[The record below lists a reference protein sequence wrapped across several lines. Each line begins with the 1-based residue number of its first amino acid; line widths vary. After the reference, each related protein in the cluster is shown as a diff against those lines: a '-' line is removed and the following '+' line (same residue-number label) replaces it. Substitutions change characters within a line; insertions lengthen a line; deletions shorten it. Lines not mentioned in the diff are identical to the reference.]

1 MVHDDGAGFVSRR
14 DWSFS
19 ALGFT
24 VLWRAVERDVL
35 PYPLQFRSTAE
46 TVADYESEWKSEAA
60 GLHRRL
66 DESLYSA
73 LRVLAEPEARIEMAG
88 FNGRDKLR
96 VHAAVHYRHAVLL
109 VQEPTSSPDRGG
121 AVRMSLLSAEDVSR
135 RVIDL
140 LPDAPRGSGTGIE
153 ISRHELDAEDDE
165 PYRVGA
171 PPPPRARAEQFFER
185 PRTTIAHVAVYAGP
199 AWDNRPAPSRGF
211 HVMDY
216 PDGRYLVRSGATI
229 KAVPA
234 DTTELRTQLD
244 RVVHATITAFREE
257 NDPSYT

>member
-1 MVHDDGAGFVSRR
+1 MSRR
-14 DWSFS
+14 DWSFT

-35 PYPLQFRSTAE
+35 PYPLQYRSTAE

-88 FNGRDKLR
+88 ISGKDKLR

-121 AVRMSLLSAEDVSR
+121 AVCMSLIDAESVSR
-135 RVIDL
+135 RVVEL
-140 LPDAPRGSGTGIE
+140 LPATERGSGPGIE
-153 ISRHELDAEDDE
+153 ISRHELDAEDEE

-171 PPPPRARAEQFFER
+171 PAPPRVRAEQFFER
-185 PRTTIAHVAVYAGP
+185 PRSTIAHVAVYAGP

-216 PDGRYLVRSGATI
+216 PDGRYLVRSGATLV
-229 KAVPA
+229 AAPA

-244 RVVHATITAFREE
+244 RVVHATITGFREE

>member
-1 MVHDDGAGFVSRR
+1 MSRR
-14 DWSFS
+14 DWSFT

-24 VLWRAVERDVL
+24 VLWRAVDRDVL

-46 TVADYESEWKSEAA
+46 TVADYEAEWKSEAA
-60 GLHRRL
+60 GLHRRF

-88 FNGRDKLR
+88 FRGKEKLR

-109 VQEPTSSPDRGG
+109 VQEPTASADRGG
-121 AVRMSLLSAEDVSR
+121 AVHMSLIDADDVSR

-140 LPDAPRGSGTGIE
+140 LPDAARGSGPGIE
-153 ISRHELDAEDDE
+153 ISRHELDTEDEDEE

-171 PPPPRARAEQFFER
+171 SIPPRARAEQFFER
-185 PRTTIAHVAVYAGP
+185 PRSTIAHVAVYAGP
-199 AWDNRPAPSRGF
+199 AWDNRPAPARGF

-216 PDGRYLVRSGATI
+216 PDGRYLVRSAATL

-244 RVVHATITAFREE
+244 RVVQVTVAGFREE
-257 NDPSYT
+257 NDPSYS

>member
-1 MVHDDGAGFVSRR
+1 MSRR
-14 DWSFS
+14 DWSFT

-24 VLWRAVERDVL
+24 VLWRAVDRDVL
-35 PYPLQFRSTAE
+35 PYPLQYRSTAE

-60 GLHRRL
+60 GLHRRF

-88 FNGRDKLR
+88 FSGNDKLR

-121 AVRMSLLSAEDVSR
+121 AVHMSLIDAEVASR

-140 LPDAPRGSGTGIE
+140 LPDAARGSGPGIE
-153 ISRHELDAEDDE
+153 ISRHELDAEDEE

-171 PPPPRARAEQFFER
+171 PPTPRVRAEQFFER
-185 PRTTIAHVAVYAGP
+185 PRTTVAHIAVYAGP
-199 AWDNRPAPSRGF
+199 AWDNRPAPARGF

-216 PDGRYLVRSGATI
+216 PDGRYLVRSGDTI
-229 KAVPA
+229 KAVPVG
-234 DTTELRTQLD
+234 TGEVRTQLD
-244 RVVHATITAFREE
+244 RVVHVTVKSFREE
-257 NDPSYT
+257 NDPSFT

>member
-1 MVHDDGAGFVSRR
+1 MSRR
-14 DWSFS
+14 DWSFT

-24 VLWRAVERDVL
+24 VLWRAVDRDVL
-35 PYPLQFRSTAE
+35 PYPLQYRSTAE

-60 GLHRRL
+60 GLHRRF

-88 FNGRDKLR
+88 SSGKDKLR

-109 VQEPTSSPDRGG
+109 VQEPTASPDRGG
-121 AVRMSLLSAEDVSR
+121 AVHMSLIDAEGVSR
-135 RVIDL
+135 RVVDL
-140 LPDAPRGSGTGIE
+140 LPDVTRGSGPGIE
-153 ISRHELDAEDDE
+153 ISRHELDPEDEE

-185 PRTTIAHVAVYAGP
+185 PRATIAHIAVYAGP
-199 AWDNRPAPSRGF
+199 AWDNRPAPARGF

-229 KAVPA
+229 EAVPA
-234 DTTELRTQLD
+234 DTTEVRRQLD
-244 RVVHATITAFREE
+244 RAVQVTVAGFREE
-257 NDPSYT
+257 NDPSYY

>member
-1 MVHDDGAGFVSRR
+1 MVHDERTGCMSRR
-14 DWSFS
+14 DWSFT

-35 PYPLQFRSTAE
+35 PYPLQHRSTAE
-46 TVADYESEWKSEAA
+46 TVADYEAEWKSEAA

-88 FNGRDKLR
+88 FIGENRLR

-121 AVRMSLLSAEDVSR
+121 AVHMSLIDAEGVSR

-140 LPDAPRGSGTGIE
+140 LPEAARGNGPGIE
-153 ISRHELDAEDDE
+153 ISRHDLDAEDDQ

-171 PPPPRARAEQFFER
+171 PPPARDRAERFFER

-199 AWDNRPAPSRGF
+199 AWDNRPAPARGF

-216 PDGRYLVRSGATI
+216 PDGRYLVRSAATI

-234 DTTELRTQLD
+234 DATELRTQLD
-244 RVVHATITAFREE
+244 RLVQVTVTDVREE

>member
-1 MVHDDGAGFVSRR
+1 MSRR
-14 DWSFS
+14 DWSFT

-35 PYPLQFRSTAE
+35 PYPLQYRSTAE

-73 LRVLAEPEARIEMAG
+73 LRVLAEPEARVEMAG
-88 FNGRDKLR
+88 FSGKDKLR

-109 VQEPTSSPDRGG
+109 VQEPTTSPDRGG
-121 AVRMSLLSAEDVSR
+121 AVHMSLIDAESVSR
-135 RVIDL
+135 RVIDH
-140 LPDAPRGSGTGIE
+140 LPDAARGSGPGIE
-153 ISRHELDAEDDE
+153 ISRHELDAGEDEE

-171 PPPPRARAEQFFER
+171 PLPPRARAEQFFER

-199 AWDNRPAPSRGF
+199 AWDNRPAPARGF

-216 PDGRYLVRSGATI
+216 PDGRYLVRSGTTI

-234 DTTELRTQLD
+234 DTTEVRSQLD
-244 RVVHATITAFREE
+244 RVVHATVAAFREE